1 MGAIWDA
8 FVAFHVNAGSYLAY
22 SISNNLWLLLIAAG
36 AVTSIVLGM
45 NEQLVVTVREE
56 QQVI

>member
-8 FVAFHVNAGSYLAY
+8 FVAFHVNAWSYLAY
-22 SISNNLWLLLIAAG
+22 SISNNLWLLLIAAS

-45 NEQLVVTVREE
+45 KEQLVVTVREE